1 MKEYKPEKLVAISRY
16 QNFLPTLPENNQP
29 DVYARMEELLPC
41 KSKEGKRCRRLNSEK
56 KTRGRSS

>member
-16 QNFLPTLPENNQP
+16 QNFFPTLPENIQS

-41 KSKEGKRCRRLNSEK
+41 KPKEGKNA
-56 KTRGRSS
+56 GD